1 VCGRFDEIGGKP
13 THEKKQDGSFK
24 MTTIKIMPCLDM
36 KDGRVVKG
44 IQFVGLRDAGDP
56 VVNAKLYEAE
66 GADELAMLDISATV
80 EQRKTRLQWVKAV
93 LAVIRI
99 PLTVGGGISSLEDMK
114 QLFNLGVSK
123 VSMNSAAIKRPALIK
138 EAAARFGRER
148 IVVAIDGRRNRRMPS
163 GFEVVVRGGTT
174 GTAIDVV
181 EWAKRC
187 EDLGAGELLVTSID
201 MDGTQE
207 GYDLRFTRAISDAVS
222 LPIIASGG
230 VGKVEHLYEG
240 VVKGGAT
247 TLLAASIFHYRK
259 ISIRE
264 AKEYLKRRGLTVHIE
279 PTE

>member
-1 VCGRFDEIGGKP
+1 
-13 THEKKQDGSFK
+13 
-24 MTTIKIMPCLDM
+24 MPCLDM

-56 VVNAKLYEAE
+56 VANAKFYEVE

-80 EQRKTRLQWVKAV
+80 EQRSTRLQWVKAV

-99 PLTVGGGISSLEDMK
+99 PLTVGGGISSLEDMRR
-114 QLFNLGVSK
+114 LFNVGVRK
-123 VSMNSAAIKRPALIK
+123 VSMNSAAIQRPALIK

-163 GFEVVVRGGTT
+163 GFEVVIRGGTM
-174 GTAIDVV
+174 GTDIDVV

-187 EDLGAGELLVTSID
+187 EGLGAGELLVTSID
-201 MDGTQE
+201 ADGTQE
-207 GYDLRFTRAISDAVS
+207 GYDVKFTRAVSDAVS

-264 AKEYLKRRGLTVHIE
+264 AKEYLKSRGLPVHMGTAE
-279 PTE
+279 

>member
-1 VCGRFDEIGGKP
+1 
-13 THEKKQDGSFK
+13 
-24 MTTIKIMPCLDM
+24 MPCLDM

-56 VVNAKLYEAE
+56 VANAKFYEKE

-80 EQRKTRLQWVKAV
+80 EQRSTRLQWVKAV

-99 PLTVGGGISSLEDMK
+99 PLTVGGGISSLEDMRR
-114 QLFNLGVSK
+114 LFNVGVRK
-123 VSMNSAAIKRPALIK
+123 VSMNSAAIQRPALIK

-163 GFEVVVRGGTT
+163 GFEVVIRGGTM
-174 GTAIDVV
+174 GTDIDVV

-187 EDLGAGELLVTSID
+187 EGLGAGELLVTSID
-201 MDGTQE
+201 ADGTQE
-207 GYDLRFTRAISDAVS
+207 GYDVKFTRAVSDAVS

-264 AKEYLKRRGLTVHIE
+264 AKEYLKSRGLPVHMGTAE
-279 PTE
+279 